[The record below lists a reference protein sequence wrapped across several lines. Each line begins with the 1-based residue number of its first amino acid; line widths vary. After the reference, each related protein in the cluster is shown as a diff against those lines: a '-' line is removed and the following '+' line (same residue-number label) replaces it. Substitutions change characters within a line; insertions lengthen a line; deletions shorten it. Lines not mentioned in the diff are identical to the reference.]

1 MLARSISALLI
12 VTILAATSPSMLHGV
27 VVHDHVELPHA
38 TTSSPLSEGPEPG
51 PINLQDHNSEVRYR
65 NVWFVEK

>member
-1 MLARSISALLI
+1 MSRQDRNTRFAPRE
-12 VTILAATSPSMLHGV
+12 
-27 VVHDHVELPHA
+27 D
-38 TTSSPLSEGPEPG
+38 PEPG

>member
-1 MLARSISALLI
+1 MSR
-12 VTILAATSPSMLHGV
+12 H
-27 VVHDHVELPHA
+27 
-38 TTSSPLSEGPEPG
+38 LSRTVDPEAG